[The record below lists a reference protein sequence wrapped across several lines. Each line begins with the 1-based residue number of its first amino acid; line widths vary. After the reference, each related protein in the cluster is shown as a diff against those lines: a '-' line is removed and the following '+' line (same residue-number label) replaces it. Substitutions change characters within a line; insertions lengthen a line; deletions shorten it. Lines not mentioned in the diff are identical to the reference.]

1 MAIPVV
7 PYTMVKLSRAVSKK
21 QRTIRCQCLECDSSG
36 KYKRSLFKKIS
47 NFSTWSNLTLVLLWV
62 VIIFLIYYTKNMSR
76 EVHIAQRGAITPL
89 IKTLQSSD
97 EQVVEMSAFALGR
110 LAQDTHNQAGIGQR
124 GGIISLLNLLDEN
137 LADFIKAGGIQRL
150 QDDNFT
156 VQPTRD
162 CVVRTLKRLDNKIHG
177 PALNQLLY
185 LMRTTEK
192 TIQRRI
198 DLALAHICD
207 PKDGK
212 LISLITMHERADILL
227 ETFNRIEK
235 LLPVHQRTQLLPHPP
250 MATGKKTSFF
260 QV

>member
-110 LAQDTHNQAGIGQR
+110 LAQTY
-124 GGIISLLNLLDEN
+124 LLCLADNEEN

-198 DLALAHICD
+198 DLALAHIYLLLTQ
-207 PKDGK
+207 GK
-212 LISLITMHERADILL
+212 ATSSAPEDSAPSSPTNGNWCFWVRSL
-227 ETFNRIEK
+227 
-235 LLPVHQRTQLLPHPP
+235 
-250 MATGKKTSFF
+250 
-260 QV
+260 

>member
-1 MAIPVV
+1 MDTLRSSPAVLSPRNKGPFVV
-7 PYTMVKLSRAVSKK
+7 NVSR
-21 QRTIRCQCLECDSSG
+21 
-36 KYKRSLFKKIS
+36 
-47 NFSTWSNLTLVLLWV
+47 
-62 VIIFLIYYTKNMSR
+62 
-76 EVHIAQRGAITPL
+76 VHIAQRGAITPL
-89 IKTLQSSD
+89 IKMLQSSD
-97 EQVVEMSAFALGR
+97 EQVVEISAFALGR

-177 PALNQLLY
+177 PVRIYFFPNAKPFFEVLNQLLY

-212 LISLITMHERADILL
+212 LISLITMIYYSRRGKSFFGAFILAKHERADILL

-250 MATGKKTSFF
+250 TATGKKTSFF

>member
-1 MAIPVV
+1 MAIPLV

-36 KYKRSLFKKIS
+36 KYKRSLFKKVSFHCIS
-47 NFSTWSNLTLVLLWV
+47 SLTFFTWSNLTLVLLWV

-89 IKTLQSSD
+89 IKMLQSSD

-110 LAQDTHNQAGIGQR
+110 LAQ
-124 GGIISLLNLLDEN
+124 EN
-137 LADFIKAGGIQRL
+137 LADFIKAGNIQRL

-156 VQPTRD
+156 VQPIRD
-162 CVVRTLKRLDNKIHG
+162 CVVRTLKRLETRFMG
-177 PALNQLLY
+177 L
-185 LMRTTEK
+185 TTEK

-212 LISLITMHERADILL
+212 LISLITMHERADMLF

-235 LLPVHQRTQLLPHPP
+235 LLPVHQRTQLLLTHQRQRVFLGEEFVNNPSLSDVTFPIHDTTFTPILC
-250 MATGKKTSFF
+250 FC
-260 QV
+260 

>member
-1 MAIPVV
+1 MI
-7 PYTMVKLSRAVSKK
+7 M
-21 QRTIRCQCLECDSSG
+21 Q
-36 KYKRSLFKKIS
+36 
-47 NFSTWSNLTLVLLWV
+47 
-62 VIIFLIYYTKNMSR
+62 
-76 EVHIAQRGAITPL
+76 VHIAQRGAITPL
-89 IKTLQSSD
+89 IKMLQSSD
-97 EQVVEMSAFALGR
+97 EQVVEMSAFALG
-110 LAQDTHNQAGIGQR
+110 LADNE
-124 GGIISLLNLLDEN
+124 EN

-177 PALNQLLY
+177 PVLNQLLY

-250 MATGKKTSFF
+250 TATGVSG
-260 QV
+260 

>member
-1 MAIPVV
+1 MSAGSLTVSMSAVTQALTLSGLVV
-7 PYTMVKLSRAVSKK
+7 PLNSLLAVSSASGIPATLKE
-21 QRTIRCQCLECDSSG
+21 RRCT
-36 KYKRSLFKKIS
+36 F
-47 NFSTWSNLTLVLLWV
+47 
-62 VIIFLIYYTKNMSR
+62 
-76 EVHIAQRGAITPL
+76 AQRGAITPL
-89 IKTLQSSD
+89 IKMLQSSD

-110 LAQDTHNQAGIGQR
+110 LAQALDTHNQAGIGQR
-124 GGIISLLNLLDEN
+124 GGIISLLNLLDVNTGSEN

-250 MATGKKTSFF
+250 MATGVSG
-260 QV
+260 

>member
-156 VQPTRD
+156 VQSPNA
-162 CVVRTLKRLDNKIHG
+162 K
-177 PALNQLLY
+177 PFFQALNQLLY

>member
-21 QRTIRCQCLECDSSG
+21 QRTIRSQCLECDSSG
-36 KYKRSLFKKIS
+36 KYKRSLFKKASFHCIS
-47 NFSTWSNLTLVLLWV
+47 
-62 VIIFLIYYTKNMSR
+62 
-76 EVHIAQRGAITPL
+76 GAITPL
-89 IKTLQSSD
+89 IKMLQSSD
-97 EQVVEMSAFALGR
+97 EQVVEMSAFALVSIGSGTC
-110 LAQDTHNQAGIGQR
+110 DTHNQAGIGQR
-124 GGIISLLNLLDEN
+124 GGIISLLNLLDVNTGSEN
-137 LADFIKAGGIQRL
+137 LADFIKAGGFQRL

-177 PALNQLLY
+177 PVLNQLLY

-198 DLALAHICD
+198 YLALAHICD

-212 LISLITMHERADILL
+212 LISLITMHERADILF

-250 MATGKKTSFF
+250 TATGKKTSFF

>member
-36 KYKRSLFKKIS
+36 EFKRSLFKK
-47 NFSTWSNLTLVLLWV
+47 
-62 VIIFLIYYTKNMSR
+62 
-76 EVHIAQRGAITPL
+76 VHIAQRGAITPL
-89 IKTLQSSD
+89 IKMLQSSD

-110 LAQDTHNQAGIGQR
+110 LAQALDTHNQAGIGQR
-124 GGIISLLNLLDEN
+124 GGIISLLNLLDVNTGSEN

-177 PALNQLLY
+177 PVLNQLLY

-235 LLPVHQRTQLLPHPP
+235 LLPVHQRAQLLPHPP
-250 MATGKKTSFF
+250 TATGKKTSFF